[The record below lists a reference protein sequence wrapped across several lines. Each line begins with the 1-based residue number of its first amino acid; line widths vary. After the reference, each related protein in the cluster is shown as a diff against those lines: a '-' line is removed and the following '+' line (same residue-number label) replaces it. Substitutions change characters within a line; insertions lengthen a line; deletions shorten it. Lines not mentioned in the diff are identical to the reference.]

1 MENLRVK
8 ELQISGLRGGERP
21 HEVDPPSELGTPA
34 ATETMSTEWTDEK
47 HSMYLKSMEAS
58 FVNQLYNSMDTRGRH
73 KGNLSHIKS
82 SKQPQFNSRAA
93 SGQFKVLRGG
103 CWQKINFGR
112 GEAEVNKSDQPCGDL
127 LANPWI
133 LHFRSTCKP
142 KDVESPILQEQAA
155 AICEEVDS
163 SLKKEITSAPATCS
177 KQFNVSHSHLMH
189 QDMVGGNTEVSDQNF
204 ADEDIKEKKAITS
217 CNSKRMKTLILQA
230 SSNDQLHERRV
241 CKRKRMDCLVTF

>member
-1 MENLRVK
+1 MNNFRVE
-8 ELQISGLRGGERP
+8 ELQVSGFNG
-21 HEVDPPSELGTPA
+21 EVDPPSELGTPA

-58 FVNQLYNSMDTRGRH
+58 FVNQLYNSMDSRGRHTH

-93 SGQFKVLRGG
+93 SGQFKVLRAG

-112 GEAEVNKSDQPCGDL
+112 GEAEVSKSDGGDL

-142 KDVESPILQEQAA
+142 KDVESPIVQEQV
-155 AICEEVDS
+155 ICEEVDS
-163 SLKKEITSAPATCS
+163 SLKKEITSAPATCL
-177 KQFNVSHSHLMH
+177 KQFNVSHSHLTH

-204 ADEDIKEKKAITS
+204 ADEEIKEEKSITS
-217 CNSKRMKTLILQA
+217 CNSKRMKSLILQA
-230 SSNDQLHERRV
+230 SSNDQV
-241 CKRKRMDCLVTF
+241 VPFRKPAHTEDR

>member
-8 ELQISGLRGGERP
+8 ELQVSGLSGGERP

-112 GEAEVNKSDQPCGDL
+112 GEAEVNNSDQPCGDL

-189 QDMVGGNTEVSDQNF
+189 QDMVGGNTGAFSYILLCFPLIIVGNLCV
-204 ADEDIKEKKAITS
+204 AIFS
-217 CNSKRMKTLILQA
+217 YSAAFDWCFGVPVLSRMLFVGTIDYHPA
-230 SSNDQLHERRV
+230 
-241 CKRKRMDCLVTF
+241 